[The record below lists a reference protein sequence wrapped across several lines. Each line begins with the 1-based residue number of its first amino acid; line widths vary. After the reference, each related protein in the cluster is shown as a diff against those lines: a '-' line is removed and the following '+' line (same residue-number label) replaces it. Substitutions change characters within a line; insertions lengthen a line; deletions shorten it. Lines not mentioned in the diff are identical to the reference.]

1 MDKIRYRLVYNRQKR
16 LNAQG
21 KALVQ
26 AEAYL
31 NRRKTYFTTK
41 VYLYPHEWDKK
52 TTQVVNTRSEHDLN
66 AFLYEFI
73 IRLQTIELNFWKR
86 GIQCTLSLLREE
98 HAKNR
103 PIDMSFHSFANRAID
118 DSNRRQSTKDNLK
131 TTLAALN
138 DFRKGVDFKD
148 LTYSFVKEFEV
159 WLKSQNKALN
169 TVAKHLRQLRT
180 LINEAIN
187 EGYMKQEEYPFRKF
201 KIKKEQGK
209 HTFLMP
215 DELRRL
221 EALEPE
227 EPRQKHILDAF
238 LFCIYSGLRY
248 SDFKSLKDEN
258 IIAIRG
264 QKWLQLKMQKT
275 NIEIRS
281 PLYLLFEGKAL
292 DIIGRYKK
300 ITDLAGIGDN
310 CNVNRI
316 LKGVL
321 AKARIKKE
329 GYVAL
334 CKAYLRYVIGVRWC
348 GYHHRAK
355 AAWAYLPTYYPNLY
369 GRIF

>member
-1 MDKIRYRLVYNRQKR
+1 
-16 LNAQG
+16 
-21 KALVQ
+21 
-26 AEAYL
+26 
-31 NRRKTYFTTK
+31 
-41 VYLYPHEWDKK
+41 
-52 TTQVVNTRSEHDLN
+52 
-66 AFLYEFI
+66 
-73 IRLQTIELNFWKR
+73 
-86 GIQCTLSLLREE
+86 
-98 HAKNR
+98 
-103 PIDMSFHSFANRAID
+103 MSFHSFANRAID
-118 DSNRRQSTKDNLK
+118 DSDRRQSTKDNLK

-138 DFRKGVDFKD
+138 NFRKGVDFKD
-148 LTYSFVKEFEV
+148 LTYSFVKEFET
-159 WLKSQNKALN
+159 WLKNQNKALN

-238 LFCIYSGLRY
+238 LFCVYSGLRY
-248 SDFKSLKDEN
+248 SDFKSLTDEN

-300 ITDLAGIGDN
+300 IADLAGIGDN

-316 LKGVL
+316 LKSVL
-321 AKARIKKE
+321 TKARIKKRMTWHAARHTCATLLVYD
-329 GYVAL
+329 GVQITTVQKL
-334 CKAYLRYVIGVRWC
+334 IGHTSLRTTQIYTDVFADAVVKDLKSARRKLKSRNTVETMC
-348 GYHHRAK
+348 STRVV
-355 AAWAYLPTYYPNLY
+355 L
-369 GRIF
+369 